1 MQPIILA
8 SSLSFANHQQQ
19 VFGPLNLEVNAKKLC
34 LITAENASGKSALLL
49 ALSGRLQGVKG
60 KLLINGVN
68 ARTSPYKAIA
78 QTSIAQLGNYITP
91 EDRLTVAEAIADRA
105 YIDDITVETAFRRFE
120 HLSRLLGF
128 SLSEDAKLESYDLL
142 TQRWLNVVLAVLRP
156 AKAVFLDD
164 ADTDLTPAQ
173 AITLYQLL
181 LKLAEAEEMAVV
193 ASGKLLSCAP
203 AGTLYL
209 QLASKQQSAV
219 PYQSLEVEGLAEKTE
234 GVAGTQPVSQ
244 LPTNEAVLKDDLVT
258 QAVTKDL
265 NNALP
270 NEKK

>member
-1 MQPIILA
+1 MQPVIA
-8 SSLSFANHQQQ
+8 ATALSFTSDQQQ
-19 VFGPLNLEVNAKKLC
+19 VFGPLNLAVDAGKLC
-34 LITAENASGKSALLL
+34 LITAENASGKSSLLL

-68 ARTSPYKAIA
+68 AQTSPYKAIA
-78 QTSIAQLGNYITP
+78 QTSIAQLGNYIAP

-105 YIDDITVETAFRRFE
+105 YIDGITVETAFRRFE
-120 HLSRLLGF
+120 HLSRVMGF
-128 SLSEDAKLESYDLL
+128 SLAENAKLESYDLL
-142 TQRWLNVVLAVLRP
+142 TQRWLSVVLAVLRP

-173 AITLYQLL
+173 ATTLYQLL
-181 LKLAEAEEMAVV
+181 LKLAEAEEMAVI

-209 QLASKQQSAV
+209 QLASKQQSPV
-219 PYQSLEVEGLAEKTE
+219 PYQSLDTEKLTEKTSAAPE
-234 GVAGTQPVSQ
+234 SMPLSQ
-244 LPTNEAVLKDDLVT
+244 LPDNEALLKDDLT
-258 QAVTKDL
+258 AQPDAMASE
-265 NNALP
+265 NALP